1 MIKKIIP
8 FIFIAVL
15 VSGCNQTPYFTENIC
30 FYNANENNVTDIEG
44 RLFIDDLVGIGNIE
58 TIGEYLCL
66 FMINNDTLFNVYSTD
81 GSYLTSFG
89 IKGQG
94 PNDFISNRPNGVREM
109 ENGQACLWINDIG
122 SASLKRLNLTLSV
135 EKGCTVDR
143 IIPTRPMSINAFYTQ
158 DGSTILEAMTPDNFE
173 LVINKGKKEVYKDT
187 LYQIDMKPSFSYY
200 KSIMRISPDCSILV
214 SAMNTINLVNILNLN
229 THERLSLCVG
239 KYTDIDNIVDKKTR
253 LEKRTFYTDL
263 KVTSNYIYAL
273 YMNQD
278 YKDSYQK
285 EKPVEIHMFDMQGNF
300 IRLLNIPQ
308 YLKNFCISEDESTIY
323 GLLNDHSVY
332 VYDISGLK

>member
-1 MIKKIIP
+1 MKKQFVLLILFVVII
-8 FIFIAVL
+8 
-15 VSGCNQTPYFTENIC
+15 SGCNHTPYFTENIR
-30 FYNANENNVTDIEG
+30 FYNANEGNITDIEG
-44 RLFIDDLVGIGNIE
+44 RLLINDLVGIGNIE

-66 FMINNDTLFNVYSTD
+66 FMIDNDTLFKVYTTD
-81 GSYLTSFG
+81 GLYLTSFG

-94 PNDFISNRPNGVREM
+94 PNDFISSRPNGIREI

-122 SASLKRLNLTLSV
+122 SASLKRLNLTLSI

-143 IIPTRPMSINAFYTQ
+143 KIPIRPMSMNAFYTQ
-158 DGSTILEAMTPDNFE
+158 DGSTILETMTPDNFE
-173 LVINKGKKEVYKDT
+173 LFINKGEKEVYKDT
-187 LYQIDMKPSFSYY
+187 LYHIDMKPSFSYY
-200 KSIMRISPDCSILV
+200 KSIMRLNPDCSILV
-214 SAMNTINLVNILNLN
+214 SAMNTINLVNVLNLN

-239 KYTDIDNIVDKKTR
+239 KYTDINNIVDKTTL

-263 KVTSNYIYAL
+263 KITTNYIYAL

-285 EKPVEIHMFDMQGNF
+285 EKPVEIHMFDLQGNF
-300 IRLLNIPQ
+300 IRQLNIPQ
-308 YLKNFCISEDESTIY
+308 YLKNFCISEDDSKIY

-332 VYDISGLK
+332 AYDISQLK